1 MFRDLFRH
9 SLRALI
15 RQKSYVFINIL
26 GLATGIACSL
36 VIALFIIHELSYD
49 NYHEKRDRIY
59 RLILNGKIS
68 GQELKVTS
76 TASPIGPTMKDEF
89 PEVENFLRIN
99 SWGETIVKY
108 EEAFFT
114 EDHFFEADS
123 GFFDFFS
130 IPLIRGNKATVLNAS
145 HTVVL
150 SETTAAKIFG
160 TTDPINKMLK
170 VGTDSIR
177 YRVTGVFK
185 DIPETTHFEANMIS
199 SFMTNPR
206 ANDKEWLSN
215 SFSTYILLR
224 PNATRES
231 VNAKMDGMI
240 VKYVGPEILKYLGIT
255 IKDFLT
261 QGNKYTIY
269 LQPLSEV
276 HLDPSIQQDLKPA
289 GDPKYLW
296 IFGSIAM
303 LIILIAAMN
312 FMNLSTAQASKRAKE
327 IGIKKVVGSSRFIL
341 ISQFIT
347 ETIILSFLALIV
359 AIMIS
364 EISLPFFNKLLD
376 LNLTIGYFNN
386 WYTIPALLALSVFIG
401 FLAGSYPAFY
411 MSSFNPY
418 MVLKG
423 KLRSSRTSI
432 NLRSVLVVLQ
442 FTISIVL
449 ISGTLIMFRQISF
462 MLKKDLGFNKENVL
476 VIKRAEAVGNH
487 IAGFK
492 TALAK
497 IPGVLSVAASTAVP
511 GHSNNNNGYMI
522 KGRTDE
528 TFLMQTNWVDYDY
541 LETYGHK
548 LESGRFFDKSITTDK
563 EACVINQE
571 AVKDFM
577 LTKPFETRII
587 RGGDENEQKTLV
599 PVIGV
604 IKDFHFESLRSEIS
618 PHIMMFKKEDVH
630 WGYFSIRLAPSA
642 KKATISQIEKT
653 WESFTNNDPMQY
665 FFMDREVEQMYKA
678 ERQNARLA
686 IVFTIMAIL
695 IAALGLYGL
704 TSFTVQQRTREIGI
718 RKTFGASIGR
728 IWFLIAKEIIIL
740 LCISL
745 AIALPL
751 IYLVADNWLSNY
763 HYRINPG
770 AIDFVYGF
778 AIAVFIAIT
787 TISYRAIKAALAN
800 PAVSL
805 KYE

>member
-9 SLRALI
+9 SLRALR

-49 NYHEKRDRIY
+49 NYHEKKDRIY

-68 GQELKVTS
+68 GQELKVVS
-76 TASPIGPTMKDEF
+76 TASPIGPTMKEEF

-99 SWGETIVKY
+99 SRGETIVKY

-123 GFFDFFS
+123 TFFDFFS

-145 HTVVL
+145 HPVVL

-170 VGTDSIR
+170 VGTDSTR

-199 SFMTNPR
+199 SFMTNSR

-215 SFSTYILLR
+215 SFSTYILLH
-224 PNATRES
+224 PNADPES
-231 VNAKMDGMI
+231 VNTKMDGMI
-240 VKYVGPEILKYLGIT
+240 VKYVGPQILKYLGIT
-255 IKDFLT
+255 IQDFLT

-269 LQPLSEV
+269 LQPLSDV
-276 HLDPSIQQDLKPA
+276 HLDPSIHQDLKPA

-327 IGIKKVVGSSRFIL
+327 IGIKKVVGSSRGAL

-364 EISLPFFNKLLD
+364 EIALPYFNKLLD
-376 LNLTIGYFNN
+376 LKLTIGYFST
-386 WYTIPALLALSVFIG
+386 WYTIPALLALSLFIG

-423 KLRSSRTSI
+423 KLRSSRTSV
-432 NLRSVLVVLQ
+432 NLRSILVVLQ
-442 FTISIVL
+442 FAISIVL
-449 ISGTLIMFRQISF
+449 ISGTLIMFRQISY

-511 GHSNNNNGYMI
+511 GHGNNNNGYMI
-522 KGRTDE
+522 KGRPDE

-563 EACVINQE
+563 GACIINQE

-577 LTKPFETRII
+577 LTNPFETRII
-587 RGGDENEQKTLV
+587 RGGDDSEERTLV
-599 PVIGV
+599 PVIG
-604 IKDFHFESLRSEIS
+604 ITKDFHFESLRSEIS
-618 PHIMMFKKEDVH
+618 PHIMMFKNEDVH
-630 WGYFSIRLAPSA
+630 WGYFSIRLSA
-642 KKATISQIEKT
+642 SANNATVSQIEKT

-665 FFMDREVEQMYKA
+665 FFMDRDVEQMYKA
-678 ERQNARLA
+678 DRQNALLA

-718 RKTFGASIGR
+718 RKTFGASVGR
-728 IWFLIAKEIIIL
+728 IRLLIAKEIIIL

-745 AIALPL
+745 VIAMPL
-751 IYLVADNWLSNY
+751 IYLVADNWLNNY
-763 HYRINPG
+763 HYRITPG
-770 AIDFVYGF
+770 AIDFIYGF

-805 KYE
+805 RYE